1 MSFGPGDD
9 KFVTSSEDQ
18 SVKIWDTNAM
28 LSPAQVLEEGSLQ
41 GHNW

>member
-9 KFVTSSEDQ
+9 KFVTCSEDQ
-18 SVKIWDTNAM
+18 SVKIWDTSAV
-28 LSPAQVLEEGSLQ
+28 LSPVQVLEEGNMQ